1 VYSPV
6 SIIERLYKQNSKL
19 WVYLLTYSNVY
30 FQNKVVLRYQRK
42 VQTAYTVPRWCIRL
56 LRRLTGGIVLLSYT
70 LGRLIEQMKARDI
83 IFYIRALTAII
94 LAEHFRLGS
103 TMEKISDNFI
113 PYLLSIITTVLL
125 KL

>member
-1 VYSPV
+1 
-6 SIIERLYKQNSKL
+6 
-19 WVYLLTYSNVY
+19 
-30 FQNKVVLRYQRK
+30 
-42 VQTAYTVPRWCIRL
+42 
-56 LRRLTGGIVLLSYT
+56 
-70 LGRLIEQMKARDI
+70 MKARDI

-125 KL
+125 KLQFYFAGAILSLCERLSTNYYYY

>member
-1 VYSPV
+1 
-6 SIIERLYKQNSKL
+6 
-19 WVYLLTYSNVY
+19 
-30 FQNKVVLRYQRK
+30 
-42 VQTAYTVPRWCIRL
+42 
-56 LRRLTGGIVLLSYT
+56 
-70 LGRLIEQMKARDI
+70 MKALDM